1 MMMVKL
7 VLENILNI
15 ENMKIINLIEIA
27 LIIVALLILFLLKN
41 KLARLAINTFS
52 KFIKNEYRPDLY
64 KIKEDLEKPV
74 SWIIFSI
81 ITLVL
86 IPLVPNLLVSY
97 NGFLTNVFKS
107 TLFIG
112 IAHALLDVLDLIIN
126 RVIKKDIEKH
136 IDSYRGDNRT
146 ALQYLGVIIKTVVI
160 IFVVFSVLELWLD
173 NVQSLLAGLGIGGI
187 ALALAAQDTAS
198 NLVAGLAIMLDKPF
212 DVGDWVETNAS
223 SGFVAGSVEHIGLRS
238 CRVRADDGTLLT
250 IPNSIMGGNVIVNG
264 TRRSQRLSSM
274 EIPLSIN
281 TSAEKLEQFR
291 NELTEIL
298 EKDEHVVGDIKLNLV
313 NFAPGSYIYHL
324 RYTTSS
330 DYTEHLIAKN
340 SVNTKIV
347 KLLADLDIEISNNV
361 MYKLK

>member
-1 MMMVKL
+1 MSLLLM
-7 VLENILNI
+7 LEKILNI
-15 ENMKIINLIEIA
+15 ENMKLVLLIETA
-27 LIIVALLILFLLKN
+27 LILFVLLILFLLKG
-41 KLARLAINTFS
+41 KLAHLVINTFS

-64 KIKEDLEKPV
+64 KIKADIEHPV
-74 SWIIFSI
+74 SWIIFSVI
-81 ITLVL
+81 VLFL
-86 IPLVPNLLVSY
+86 IPVIPNLPASVAIFFS
-97 NGFLTNVFKS
+97 NVLKS
-107 TLFIG
+107 IMFIA
-112 IAHALLDVLDLIIN
+112 IAHTLLDVLDQIIN

-136 IDSYRGDNRT
+136 VDSYRGDNRT
-146 ALQYLGVIIKTVVI
+146 ALQYLGVIIKTVII
-160 IFVVFSVLELWLD
+160 IFVAFSVAELWMD

-212 DVGDWVETNAS
+212 DVGDWVETDAGS
-223 SGFVAGSVEHIGLRS
+223 AFVAGSVEHIGLRS

-250 IPNSIMGGNVIVNG
+250 VPNSVMGGNVIVNG
-264 TRRSQRLSSM
+264 TKRSQRLSSM
-274 EIPLSIN
+274 QIPISIN
-281 TSAEKLEQFR
+281 TSADKLEQFR

-313 NFAPGSYIYHL
+313 DFAPGAYIYHL

-330 DYTEHLIAKN
+330 DYTQHLIAKN

-361 MYKLK
+361 VYKIK